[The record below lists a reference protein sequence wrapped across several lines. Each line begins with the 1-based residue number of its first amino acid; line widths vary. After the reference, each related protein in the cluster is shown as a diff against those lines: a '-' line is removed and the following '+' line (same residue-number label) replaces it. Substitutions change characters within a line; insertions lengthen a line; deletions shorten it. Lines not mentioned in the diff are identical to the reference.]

1 MKGAGKYQRVGQF
14 KGFIFLCGVIIV
26 LGVLFYT
33 QYLVEQLRMEARRS
47 LTMNIEHYRFLLDNA
62 SPQQAFE
69 TIQRIDIPIIL
80 TDEEGNPKF
89 WKNLSID
96 PADTSA
102 AAFKKLESSM
112 HHMDKISE
120 PIAIEY
126 SQGQKDYFHYGDS
139 NLISQLRA
147 LPVMGIVAAGLFILI
162 GYFGFKNIKDSE
174 QRAVWVGMARE
185 TAHQLGTPLSSL
197 LGWMELLKAGEV
209 DDALYGEME
218 RDISRLEQ
226 ITKRFSQIG
235 SEVHMR
241 RAKIVP
247 VVKES
252 VNYYRRR
259 IPQSGQKIQLLEEYH
274 SDPEAVINPD
284 LLGWVVENLIRN
296 GLDALIDN
304 AGSVTVAVSS
314 NDSRA
319 YIDVSDTGCGIDPR
333 NRRNIF
339 RPGYTTKSR
348 GWGVGLSLAR
358 RIIQNYHGG
367 KLFIKESRLERGTT
381 MRIMIPV
388 KR

>member
-1 MKGAGKYQRVGQF
+1 MKGTGKYRRVGQF
-14 KGFIFLCGVIIV
+14 KGFLFLCGVIIV

-33 QYLVEQLRMEARRS
+33 QYLVEQLRMEARHS
-47 LTMNIEHYRFLLDNA
+47 LSMNIEHYRFLLDNA
-62 SPQQAFE
+62 SPYQAFE
-69 TIQRIDIPIIL
+69 AIRRIDIPIIL

-96 PADTSA
+96 PADTSLA
-102 AAFKKLESSM
+102 AHRKLQSLM

-139 NLISQLRA
+139 NLISQLRL
-147 LPVMGIVAAGLFILI
+147 LPVMGIGVVGLFILI

-197 LGWMELLKAGEV
+197 LGWMALLKSGKT
-209 DDALYGEME
+209 DDTLYGEME
-218 RDISRLEQ
+218 RDISRLEK
-226 ITKRFSQIG
+226 ITARFSQIG
-235 SEVHMR
+235 SELHMK

-247 VVKES
+247 VVVES

-259 IPQSGQKIQLLEEYH
+259 IPQSGHKVKLQEKYQA
-274 SDPEAVINPD
+274 DPEAVINPD

-296 GLDALIDN
+296 GIDALSEN
-304 AGSVTVAVSS
+304 EGSITVAVSA
-314 NDSRA
+314 NTKRA
-319 YIDVSDTGCGIDPR
+319 YIDISDTGCGIDPL

-358 RIIQNYHGG
+358 RIIQNYHRGR
-367 KLFIKESRLERGTT
+367 LFIKESRPEQGTT
-381 MRIMIPV
+381 MRIMIPM